1 MSRRALAL
9 RHVRSEDLDAMEPR
23 LLQAGFSIEYIDTPE
38 QADFHAQ
45 ALAADLLVVL
55 GGPMSVY
62 EQADY
67 PFLAT
72 EIQVV
77 RERLLGD
84 RPVLGICLGAQIM
97 AAALGARVFPGEQG
111 KEVGWKPLNLTD
123 AGRMSALAAFEA
135 QQPVLHWH
143 GDTFD
148 LPAGAELLAS
158 TDLYPNQA
166 FAYGRHGLAMQF
178 HIEASA
184 LGLERWYSGQTDEL
198 AQLGIAISALR
209 QQSQACERAVADE
222 LSKVLTAFVDNA
234 FASR

>member
-1 MSRRALAL
+1 MSRCALAL
-9 RHVRSEDLDAMEPR
+9 RHVRSEDLDAMEPH
-23 LLQAGFSIEYIDTPE
+23 LLQAGFSIEYIDLPE
-38 QADFHAQ
+38 QADFRAQ

-62 EQADY
+62 ELADY
-67 PFLAT
+67 PFLST

-77 RERLLGD
+77 RQRLLGD

-97 AAALGARVFPGEQG
+97 AAALGGRVYPGGQG
-111 KEVGWKPLNLTD
+111 KEIGWKPLNLTD

-135 QQPVLHWH
+135 QLPVLHWH

-148 LPAGAELLAS
+148 LPVGAALLAS

-178 HIEASA
+178 HIEVSA
-184 LGLERWYSGQTDEL
+184 LGLERWYPGQTDEL
-198 AQLGIAISALR
+198 AQLGISISALR
-209 QQSQACERAVADE
+209 QQSHACDRAVADE
-222 LSKVLTAFVDNA
+222 LSKVLTTYVDRA
-234 FASR
+234 FAVR